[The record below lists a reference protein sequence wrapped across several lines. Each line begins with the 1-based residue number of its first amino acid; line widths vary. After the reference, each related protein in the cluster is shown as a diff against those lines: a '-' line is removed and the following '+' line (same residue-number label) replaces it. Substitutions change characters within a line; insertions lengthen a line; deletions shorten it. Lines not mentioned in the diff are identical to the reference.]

1 MPFSL
6 IEDRWIPA
14 IAADGARE
22 WITPRQITE
31 SDEQDRPRWVDVDW
45 GRPDLRIATY
55 ELLIGL
61 FATALAPQ
69 DSATLPSL
77 LRTPPSPDVLS
88 QALQQ
93 LAPYFE
99 LDGEGPRFLQA
110 LEDLRLESGPV
121 DALFMDAP
129 GDITVKK
136 GADFFVKR
144 GRTPT
149 LSRKAA
155 VIALYALQAFAP
167 SGGSGH
173 RTSMRGGGPL
183 TTLIVPP
190 QPNLW
195 RRVAANLPLLANPDR
210 QPPEDL
216 SFVFPWAR
224 ATRMSHNQ
232 ATTAIG
238 PAHHTHWLQHY
249 FGMPRPIRLDFR
261 VNDERMPCP
270 LTGDVDDVIVTGFR
284 MAQYGTNYDGWRHPL
299 TPYYEP
305 KPNELLPVHPQSGHV
320 GYREWFGYLFDG
332 GGKGAVSHPA
342 DVVTTY
348 LDVFGGSPGATR
360 LLAAGYV
367 TDNMKTENY
376 VEAEIPLLTLPH
388 RKARA
393 LLGEAVRDHLL
404 VPAEMV
410 ATELRRKLSDAL
422 DSDFKKTIIANVVE
436 QFWIETEQPF
446 VSAFEAASQAYGGF
460 AEDAEQD
467 EILSVDLQ
475 PHIERWLAD
484 LRAIALRLFRQNAP
498 LDQLGD
504 LSSTQRA
511 KIIAANRQ
519 LHLSLHGFGKG
530 GEALFKQ
537 MNLPPP
543 EQKSPRKPSKAGV
556 SQ

>member
-6 IEDRWIPA
+6 IEDCWIPA
-14 IAADGARE
+14 IASDGARE
-22 WITPRQITE
+22 WIAPRQITE
-31 SDEQDRPRWVDVDW
+31 RDEQGQPRWVDVDW

-69 DSATLPSL
+69 DSATLPAL
-77 LRTPPSPDVLS
+77 LRTPPSPDVLG

-93 LAPYFE
+93 LAPYLE
-99 LDGEGPRFLQA
+99 LDGEGPRFLQDRDELAAAEIRPIQSLLINTDGGGTHFVHADAAGA
-110 LEDLRLESGPV
+110 LGYR
-121 DALFMDAP
+121 A
-129 GDITVKK
+129 
-136 GADFFVKR
+136 
-144 GRTPT
+144 
-149 LSRKAA
+149 AA
-155 VIALYALQAFAP
+155 VALYALQAFAP
-167 SGGSGH
+167 PGGRGH

-195 RRVAANLPLLANPDR
+195 RRIAANLPLLANPDR

-224 ATRMSHNQ
+224 ATRISRDEIK
-232 ATTAIG
+232 TAIA
-238 PAHHTHWLQHY
+238 PAHHAHWLQHY
-249 FGMPRPIRLDFR
+249 FGMPRRIRLEFR
-261 VNDERMPCP
+261 DNVERTPCA
-270 LTGDVDDVIVTGFR
+270 LTGDIDGVIVVGFR
-284 MAQYGTNYDGWRHPL
+284 MEAYGTNYDGWRHPL

-305 KPNELLPVHPQSGHV
+305 KQNELLPVHPQSGHV

-393 LLGEAVRDHLL
+393 LLGEAVRNHLL
-404 VPAEMV
+404 VPAELV

-436 QFWIETEQPF
+436 QFWIETEHPF
-446 VSAFEAASQAYGGF
+446 HGAFQAASQAYGGF
-460 AEDAEQD
+460 AADAEQD

-475 PHIERWLAD
+475 PHIERWLVE

-498 LDQLGD
+498 LDQLGE
-504 LSSTQRA
+504 LSTTQRA
-511 KIIAANRQ
+511 KIIAANKQ

-543 EQKSPRKPSKAGV
+543 EQKSPKKPSKAGV
-556 SQ
+556 FQ